1 MRKLLGLVLGFMTG
15 ASLGATLVVL
25 LSPVSG
31 EQLIRNIKQ
40 SYDETKAEARKI
52 SEQRRAELEAQLAQM
67 RRTR

>member
-31 EQLIRNIKQ
+31 EQLIRNLKQ
-40 SYDETKAEARKI
+40 SYDETKNEARKV
-52 SEQRRAELEAQLAQM
+52 SERRRAELEAQLAQM